1 MTQVI
6 FFYQKLKKKLVFT
19 ELDKSIQ
26 APKPQFAGISSSF
39 NYTKCVRQ
47 FATFH
52 VSFMF
57 HDF

>member
-39 NYTKCVRQ
+39 NYTKCV
-47 FATFH
+47 
-52 VSFMF
+52 
-57 HDF
+57 